1 MSTYIYIAAAIV
13 LALLIAYRVY
23 KHVKTY
29 HIDEALFAS
38 VNGETSNEQP
48 QESDSSSDTE
58 DKPVSV
64 QEQDL
69 KPEETT
75 PEHKI
80 VVDEPAIIPV
90 STNSGRIYVA
100 APKPTKKSSS
110 TKKSSTKESASTK
123 KTVKK
128 NEKKVESTAPKTS
141 AKKEIVKS
149 TAKNTAT
156 KTETAP
162 KKRGRKP
169 KAN

>member
-13 LALLIAYRVY
+13 LALLIVYRVY

-29 HIDEALFAS
+29 RIDEALFAS
-38 VNGETSNEQP
+38 VTGVTSNEQT
-48 QESDSSSDTE
+48 QESDASSDTE

-69 KPEETT
+69 KPVETT

-80 VVDEPAIIPV
+80 VVEEPAVIPV
-90 STNSGRIYVA
+90 QTNSGRIYVA

-123 KTVKK
+123 KAVKK
-128 NEKKVESTAPKTS
+128 NEKKVESTAQKTS
-141 AKKEIVKS
+141 AKKETVKS

-169 KAN
+169 KAK